1 MKIPAWLMFT
11 AFSVVGFGL
20 NAAFIEI
27 PEKFYHPGFPTTLGY
42 VVWSATM
49 VACAMIAMQRARWRL
64 QHTRAAVLYGG
75 GMGLL
80 GAGGQMLCFVAL
92 RQGPAYI
99 IIPIVS
105 LYPIVTVVLALLL
118 LRERVRLL
126 GSLGVITA
134 FVAILLLSLDE
145 SSGPSARVWCIA
157 AMLMWG
163 TQGWLIKRSAY
174 SLTEEGVFVY
184 MAAGAIALAPIAVL
198 MTDFS
203 VPINY
208 TLTGPWLAALIQF
221 PNALAALLIIYAYL
235 AGKLI
240 IVAPIIALYPVI
252 TIVVSLL
259 LYHRLPTFRTFLGF
273 VIAIAAILL
282 IVLSEISQKPSDT
295 LTLETS

>member
-75 GMGLL
+75 GMVYLALAAKCFASLRFVKGLL
-80 GAGGQMLCFVAL
+80 TSSSLLFRYIPLL
-92 RQGPAYI
+92 R
-99 IIPIVS
+99 
-105 LYPIVTVVLALLL
+105 LYSRFLL

-145 SSGPSARVWCIA
+145 SSGPSARGWAWLVWCIA

-203 VPINY
+203 VPI
-208 TLTGPWLAALIQF
+208 TTHSQ
-221 PNALAALLIIYAYL
+221 
-235 AGKLI
+235 
-240 IVAPIIALYPVI
+240 V
-252 TIVVSLL
+252 
-259 LYHRLPTFRTFLGF
+259 LG
-273 VIAIAAILL
+273 
-282 IVLSEISQKPSDT
+282 SRH
-295 LTLETS
+295 